1 MMIVWDEPK
10 RLMNLARHGLDFVDL
25 DEEFFLSSIAVPA
38 KEGRLMA
45 IGRLKPDVIVV
56 VFAVLGTEGVS
67 VISMRAASRKERSL
81 M

>member
-1 MMIVWDEPK
+1 
-10 RLMNLARHGLDFVDL
+10 MNLARHGLDFVDL
-25 DEEFFLSSIAVPA
+25 DEEFFLSSIVVPA

>member
-25 DEEFFLSSIAVPA
+25 DEEFFLSSIVVPA